1 MIKILGDDNHIKLT
15 IWHLNQFTHRHRD
28 MSVYIYI
35 YICKDT
41 CQKFPSSLVK
51 YLKCLVH
58 ILAGMG

>member
-35 YICKDT
+35 FAKI
-41 CQKFPSSLVK
+41 PVK
-51 YLKCLVH
+51 NSHQV
-58 ILAGMG
+58 